1 MKIFAFIGVG
11 SFFKR
16 HFERC
21 TMIPKRCRYHFA
33 LKIEKKNGK
42 SNLRHTIFHL
52 KVLFSPNEYYCT
64 LISRNIFQRAVNFW
78 LFLIVLFQN
87 QDIYSHLKIFRE
99 NTRCS
104 KSKVATS
111 NCHISNPFWLYQ
123 HRIRNVYFQSCSHL
137 KFQLLIWVT
146 L

>member
-1 MKIFAFIGVG
+1 MKFFKIRFPLYFCFNNTARKKKIKKNLASGLTFNSGCSAQMKIFAFIGVG

-78 LFLIVLFQN
+78 LFLTVLFQN
-87 QDIYSHLKIFRE
+87 QDIYSHLK
-99 NTRCS
+99 N
-104 KSKVATS
+104 
-111 NCHISNPFWLYQ
+111 IS
-123 HRIRNVYFQSCSHL
+123 
-137 KFQLLIWVT
+137 
-146 L
+146 